1 MVRIWQ
7 CILGFLFSGGL
18 WLIMIC
24 RELTSALKASV
35 QTGLVFL
42 GWFLPVSKLR
52 SSELQPQDSAR
63 VWLPVVKTVSWDALM
78 VRVWELKGSVPPW
91 KGPHCASPDCRRVY

>member
-1 MVRIWQ
+1 MVRIWR
-7 CILGFLFSGGL
+7 CILGFLFPGGL

-35 QTGLVFL
+35 QTSLVFL
-42 GWFLPVSKLR
+42 GWFLLVSKLR

-63 VWLPVVKTVSWDALM
+63 VWLPVVNCFLGWFDGQGLGAQ
-78 VRVWELKGSVPPW
+78 RVGPSLEGAELHQP
-91 KGPHCASPDCRRVY
+91 